1 MMIERIESKE
11 TGLYCHIPFC
21 ASTCDFCAFY
31 QEKPRRTDLD
41 TYLDG
46 MDIEFANL
54 PKDRSFSTIF
64 WGGGTPSLLSAK
76 DLKRLGE
83 SMLCSINSDFEEW
96 TVEMAPSTVKAD
108 KLSVLL
114 DLGVT
119 RFSLGVQSF
128 NAHHLEQ
135 LGRLHNPSQID
146 TAWEH
151 IQASRVGETNIDLMF
166 ALPHQ
171 SIEDWLADIEKVDQ
185 FKSTHV
191 STYCLT
197 FEEDTALYLKLA
209 QGALKIDTEK
219 ERAFYLKAW
228 DLLKELG
235 FQQYEIS
242 NFARNPSSRCRHN
255 LNTWRMHEWV
265 GCGPS
270 AASQFNGRRYR
281 NPSSLEQWSNGL
293 KTGEQLYEDSVS
305 LDSQILFVDSLLF
318 GLRMNEGIH
327 LDALRRRFSETF
339 SLKPYRV
346 LFEKFIAAG
355 YLKNQGDHFTLTR
368 EGQLRC
374 DAIGSELI
382 KASA

>member
-1 MMIERIESKE
+1 MPVHV
-11 TGLYCHIPFC
+11 T
-21 ASTCDFCAFY
+21 FCAFY

-83 SMLCSINSDFEEW
+83 SMLRSINSDFEEW

-171 SIEDWLADIEKVDQ
+171 SIEDWLADIKRW
-185 FKSTHV
+185 
-191 STYCLT
+191 
-197 FEEDTALYLKLA
+197 
-209 QGALKIDTEK
+209 I
-219 ERAFYLKAW
+219 
-228 DLLKELG
+228 
-235 FQQYEIS
+235 
-242 NFARNPSSRCRHN
+242 N
-255 LNTWRMHEWV
+255 
-265 GCGPS
+265 
-270 AASQFNGRRYR
+270 
-281 NPSSLEQWSNGL
+281 
-293 KTGEQLYEDSVS
+293 
-305 LDSQILFVDSLLF
+305 
-318 GLRMNEGIH
+318 
-327 LDALRRRFSETF
+327 
-339 SLKPYRV
+339 
-346 LFEKFIAAG
+346 
-355 YLKNQGDHFTLTR
+355 
-368 EGQLRC
+368 
-374 DAIGSELI
+374 
-382 KASA
+382 

>member
-1 MMIERIESKE
+1 MMIERIESKV

-21 ASTCDFCAFY
+21 ASSCDFCAFY

-41 TYLDG
+41 VYLDG

-83 SMLCSINSDFEEW
+83 SMLRSINSDFEEW

-128 NAHHLEQ
+128 NDHYLEQ
-135 LGRLHNPSQID
+135 LGRLHNSSQID

-151 IQASRVGETNIDLMF
+151 FQASRVEETNIDLMF

-171 SIEDWLADIEKVDQ
+171 SIEDWLDDIEKVDQ
-185 FKSTHV
+185 LKSTHV

-219 ERAFYLKAW
+219 ERAFYLEAW
-228 DLLKELG
+228 GLLKELG

-242 NFARNPSSRCRHN
+242 NFARNLSSRCRHN

-270 AASQFNGRRYR
+270 AASQFKGRRYR
-281 NPSSLEQWSNGL
+281 NPSSLEKWSNGL
-293 KTGEQLYEDSVS
+293 KKGDQLYEDNVS

-327 LDALRRRFSETF
+327 LDALRRRFSGTF
-339 SLKPYRV
+339 SIKPYRL
-346 LFEKFIAAG
+346 LFEQFIAAG
-355 YLKNQGDHFTLTR
+355 YLNNQGDHFTLTL

-382 KASA
+382 KASS